1 MPPARGEIW
10 LAELD
15 PTRGREQAGRRP
27 VLVASDDRYNRG
39 RTGVIVALPVTLT
52 LRSVPIHVRID
63 PPDGG
68 LRVAS
73 TILCDQVR
81 SLARERFVHR
91 LGRVTDPTMDA
102 VEERL
107 RDLFRL

>member
-1 MPPARGEIW
+1 M
-10 LAELD
+10 
-15 PTRGREQAGRRP
+15 
-27 VLVASDDRYNRG
+27 LVASDDRYNRG
-39 RTGVIVALPVTLT
+39 RTGLIVVLPVTST
-52 LRSVPIHVRID
+52 IRNVPLHIRID

-91 LGRVTDPTMDA
+91 LGRVTDPTMNL

-107 RDLFRL
+107 RDLFHL